1 MMLDYGAFPPEFN
14 SARIYS
20 GPGSGSL
27 VAAASAWSSLA
38 AELNAAALSYDKVV
52 TALASEEWLGSASAS
67 MASAVAPYVG
77 WMSTTAAQAEEAA
90 SQARAAAAAFEAA
103 LAASVPPPVIAANRM
118 QVSQLQATNVLGQN
132 TPLIAQFEA
141 QYGEYWAQ
149 DAAAMYS
156 YAGQSA
162 SASKVTPF
170 QKAPQVTNPSGQVAQ
185 SAAVS
190 TATANSTSTN
200 TTKALQSLA
209 QPASSS
215 TTATKA
221 ATTAAS
227 TTSTDPLSEIWFL
240 LTGQTTLPTSLGSA
254 VNGYSPFASLFYNTE
269 GLPYFSTGMANT
281 FTQIAK
287 SVGAI
292 GGAAPAAAKALP
304 GLGGLGGMLGGG
316 GGAAAAHP
324 VAALGGAGSIG
335 GKLSVPVAWSGAP
348 AAPALGHAIPVSSI
362 SAAPEAAGGP
372 GNLLGGMPLAG
383 AGAGGHGAAGPKYGF
398 RPTVMARPP
407 FAG

>member
-1 MMLDYGAFPPEFN
+1 M
-14 SARIYS
+14 
-20 GPGSGSL
+20 
-27 VAAASAWSSLA
+27 
-38 AELNAAALSYDKVV
+38 
-52 TALASEEWLGSASAS
+52 
-67 MASAVAPYVG
+67 
-77 WMSTTAAQAEEAA
+77 
-90 SQARAAAAAFEAA
+90 
-103 LAASVPPPVIAANRM
+103 
-118 QVSQLQATNVLGQN
+118 
-132 TPLIAQFEA
+132 
-141 QYGEYWAQ
+141 
-149 DAAAMYS
+149 
-156 YAGQSA
+156 
-162 SASKVTPF
+162 TPF
-170 QKAPQVTNPSGQVAQ
+170 QKAPQVTNPSGQAAQ

-304 GLGGLGGMLGGG
+304 G
-316 GGAAAAHP
+316 
-324 VAALGGAGSIG
+324 
-335 GKLSVPVAWSGAP
+335 
-348 AAPALGHAIPVSSI
+348 
-362 SAAPEAAGGP
+362 
-372 GNLLGGMPLAG
+372 
-383 AGAGGHGAAGPKYGF
+383 
-398 RPTVMARPP
+398 
-407 FAG
+407 

>member
-1 MMLDYGAFPPEFN
+1 MLDYGTFPPEFN

-90 SQARAAAAAFEAA
+90 SQARAAAAAYEAA
-103 LAASVPPPVIAANRM
+103 LAASAPPPLIAANRM

-132 TPLIAQFEA
+132 TPLIAQLEA

-170 QKAPQVTNPSGQVAQ
+170 QKAPQVTNPSGQAAQ

-240 LTGQTTLPTSLGSA
+240 LTGQTSLPTNLGTL
-254 VNGYSPFASLFYNTE
+254 VNGYSPFAGLFYNTE

-304 GLGGLGGMLGGG
+304 GLGGLGGMLG